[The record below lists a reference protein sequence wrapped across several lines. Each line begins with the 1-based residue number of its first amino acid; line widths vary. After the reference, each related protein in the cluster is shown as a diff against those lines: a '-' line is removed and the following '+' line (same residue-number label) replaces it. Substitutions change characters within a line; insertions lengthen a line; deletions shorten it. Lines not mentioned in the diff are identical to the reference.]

1 MARFLFATVP
11 VPGHVNPGLPLA
23 RALVRRGHA
32 VRWYAGQ
39 RFRAAVEATGARFIP
54 LDPRLDYDASDLDAA
69 FPGRSGLSG
78 LAGMKWD
85 LKHIFLDAI
94 PVQLAELRRLLHEAP
109 TDAIVT
115 DPGFMGVGALGTDA
129 PPYAN
134 YGITALTLK
143 SRDTAPFGLALP
155 PDASALGRLRNGA
168 LHLAFQLLLFRDVN
182 EYATKLRGRLGLPP
196 LPGSVLDSFSPYLYL
211 QGGTE
216 AFEYPRSDLPPQV
229 QFVGP
234 LLPELPQ
241 DAALPAWWGDLE
253 GGRPVV
259 VVNQGTI
266 ATNPRDLIVPTLRAL
281 ADEDLLMVAVTG
293 GAPAASLGV
302 ALPANARVAPFIPF
316 GALLPHADVMLTNGG
331 YGGVQFALAHGVPM
345 VVAGVTEEKPE
356 IAARV
361 AWSGAGI
368 NLKTGTPTPGQIR
381 TAVRAVLDQPH
392 YREQAR
398 RIEADYR
405 RQALQQRRRGS
416 PHPSPLPDGEGWG
429 EDELRSSLIRKV
441 LVSAVVRRPV
451 PRARHRAGCASGARG
466 RATTR
471 GATPGRAEQPPV
483 PRR

>member
-23 RALVRRGHA
+23 RALVQRGHD
-32 VRWYAGQ
+32 VRWYTGQ
-39 RFRAAVEATGARFIP
+39 RFRAAVEATGAQFLP
-54 LDPRLDYDASDLDAA
+54 MHPRLDYDASDLDAA
-69 FPGRSGLSG
+69 FPGRKGLSG

-94 PVQLAELRRLLHEAP
+94 PVQVEELRRLLRELP
-109 TDAIVT
+109 IDALIA
-115 DPGFMGVGALGTDA
+115 DPGFMGVGALGKGA
-129 PPYAN
+129 PPYAH
-134 YGITALTLK
+134 YGISALTLK

-168 LHLAFQLLLFRDVN
+168 LHLAFQHLLFRDVN
-182 EYATKLRGRLGLPP
+182 VYATRLRARLGLPP

-211 QGGTE
+211 QAGTA

-229 QFVGP
+229 HFVGP

-266 ATNPRDLIVPTLRAL
+266 ATNPQDLIVPALQAL
-281 ADEDLLMVAVTG
+281 ADENLLAVAVTG
-293 GAPAASLGV
+293 GPPAANLGA

-316 GALLPHADVMLTNGG
+316 GALLPHADLMLTNGG
-331 YGGVQFALAHGVPM
+331 YGGVQFALAHGVPL

-368 NLKTGTPTPGQIR
+368 NLKTGTPTPEQIR
-381 TAVRAVLDQPH
+381 SAVREVLDQPQ
-392 YREQAR
+392 YREHAR
-398 RIEADYR
+398 RIQADYR
-405 RQALQQRRRGS
+405 RHSGADAAAALLERLAATG
-416 PHPSPLPDGEGWG
+416 
-429 EDELRSSLIRKV
+429 
-441 LVSAVVRRPV
+441 RPV
-451 PRARHRAGCASGARG
+451 LREERAIRAPAAER
-466 RATTR
+466 
-471 GATPGRAEQPPV
+471 TPVSKRTLRP
-483 PRR
+483 